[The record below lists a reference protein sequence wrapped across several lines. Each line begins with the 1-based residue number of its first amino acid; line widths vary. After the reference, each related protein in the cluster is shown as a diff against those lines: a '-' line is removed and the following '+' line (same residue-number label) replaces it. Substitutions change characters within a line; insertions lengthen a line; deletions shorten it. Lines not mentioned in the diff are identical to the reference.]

1 MKDVSQSALLSMQ
14 LDGHFLSTYY
24 GEHAAREQ
32 TVRVERRSRRL
43 GGGGREEQH
52 CRLKRTGV
60 AVRMECHTGP
70 EQTQSLVSP
79 SRSSTSRMG
88 GEQREAG
95 NKLFQDRGL
104 QWPGATR
111 PLASWVQAFDVD
123 YSSSKSPR
131 SQRLIKT

>member
-1 MKDVSQSALLSMQ
+1 M
-14 LDGHFLSTYY
+14 
-24 GEHAAREQ
+24 
-32 TVRVERRSRRL
+32 
-43 GGGGREEQH
+43 
-52 CRLKRTGV
+52 
-60 AVRMECHTGP
+60 AVRMECHTGS

-79 SRSSTSRMG
+79 SRMG

-95 NKLFQDRGL
+95 DKLFQDRGL